1 MRRVYKL
8 VSRDR
13 AKPVERVNQERDIGQ
28 LIKRLD
34 MLDDRL
40 DNIDSIV
47 TSLVERVMGRPLV
60 IEVTC
65 PNCGQTVQVN
75 VTSSVRLRG
84 KE

>member
-1 MRRVYKL
+1 M
-8 VSRDR
+8 VSQDR
-13 AKPVERVNQERDIGQ
+13 AEPGKQVKQDRDIGQ

-40 DNIDSIV
+40 DNMDSIV
-47 TSLVERVMGRPLV
+47 TSLVERVMARPLV

-65 PNCGQTVQVN
+65 PNCGQTVQIN
-75 VTSSVRLRG
+75 VTSGVRLRG

>member
-1 MRRVYKL
+1 M
-8 VSRDR
+8 VSQDR
-13 AKPVERVNQERDIGQ
+13 AEPGKQVKQDRDIGQ

-40 DNIDSIV
+40 DNMDSIV
-47 TSLVERVMGRPLV
+47 TSLVERVMARPLV

-65 PNCGQTVQVN
+65 PNCGQTIQIN
-75 VTSSVRLRG
+75 VTSGVRMRG

>member
-1 MRRVYKL
+1 MASQDRTKL
-8 VSRDR
+8 GRQ
-13 AKPVERVNQERDIGQ
+13 VNQDREVGQ

-34 MLDDRL
+34 MLDERL
-40 DNIDSIV
+40 DNIDSVV

-65 PNCGQTVQVN
+65 PNCGQTVQIN
-75 VTSSVRLRG
+75 VTSGVRLRG

>member
-1 MRRVYKL
+1 MVSQDRTKL
-8 VSRDR
+8 GRQVSQDR
-13 AKPVERVNQERDIGQ
+13 EAGQ

-34 MLDDRL
+34 MLDERL
-40 DNIDSIV
+40 DNIDSVV

-65 PNCGQTVQVN
+65 PNCGQTVQIN
-75 VTSSVRLRG
+75 VTSGVRLRG